1 MTMTKPKRVLTLAIM
16 PVLLAPASLFAE
28 EGDPGYGYE
37 PTAADH
43 IGEKEY
49 SPYLNIGYPQRI
61 FWGDTHLHT
70 SYSTGPDM
78 TGSTDSHTS
87 LATTDENNY
96 FRKAPMAE
104 RSDDE
109 HRFGEPVTGLRQQP
123 GGPDIPIRHVQTL
136 SSGLAAVWAK
146 DNTREAVWD
155 ALNRKEVYAT
165 TGTRITVRVFA
176 GWEFDA
182 SEVQRPHFAAAGYLR
197 GVPMGSDLHDAPKG
211 KAPTF
216 MIRALRDV
224 DCANLNRVQIVKG

>member
-1 MTMTKPKRVLTLAIM
+1 MLPREYARAVLKRGLEY
-16 PVLLAPASLFAE
+16 E
-28 EGDPGYGYE
+28 ERLGANPFKFGM
-37 PTAADH
+37 
-43 IGEKEY
+43 I
-49 SPYLNIGYPQRI
+49 
-61 FWGDTHLHT
+61 
-70 SYSTGPDM
+70 
-78 TGSTDSHTS
+78 GSTDSHTS
-87 LATTDENNY
+87 LATTEENNY
-96 FRKAPMAE
+96 FGKAPMAE
-104 RSDDE
+104 PSDNE
-109 HRFGEPVTGLRQQP
+109 HRFGEPVTGIRQQP
-123 GGPDIPIRHVQTL
+123 GGPDIPIRHFQTL

-165 TGTRITVRVFA
+165 TGTRITVRVLA

-224 DCANLNRVQIVKG
+224 DGANLDRVQIVKG